1 MNDQSIEFRKIKED
15 LTLPEIVR
23 KSFRV
28 PVKDSQNVRV
38 AINNAQYPVL
48 DICPDSIGI
57 VLEDKSAFTID
68 QILKNCELN
77 IFDLTIKDLNGRIV
91 HFSLS
96 PSKHWHCGIQ
106 WIDMKQK
113 TADQISKIVA
123 KMKEQ
128 LLRDDTIL
136 FD

>member
-38 AINNAQYPVL
+38 TISNTQYPVL
-48 DICPDSIGI
+48 DICLDGIGI
-57 VLEDKSAFTID
+57 ALEDSSAFAID
-68 QILKNCELN
+68 KILKNCELN
-77 IFDLTIKDLNGRIV
+77 IFDVTIKDLNGRIV
-91 HFSLS
+91 HFSLT
-96 PSKHWHCGIQ
+96 PAKDCHCGIQ
-106 WIDMKQK
+106 WVDMKQK
-113 TADQISKIVA
+113 TADKISKIVA

-128 LLRDDTIL
+128 LLKDDTIL

>member
-1 MNDQSIEFRKIKED
+1 MNDQSIEFGKIKD
-15 LTLPEIVR
+15 DSTLPEIVR

-28 PVKDSQNVRV
+28 PVKDSQNVWV
-38 AINNAQYPVL
+38 KIHNKKYPVL
-48 DICPDSIGI
+48 DICLDSIGI

-68 QILKNCELN
+68 QILKSCELN
-77 IFDLTIKDLNGRIV
+77 IFDLKIKDLNGRIV

-96 PSKHWHCGIQ
+96 PSKHWHCGIK
-106 WIDMKQK
+106 WMDIKQK
-113 TADQISKIVA
+113 IADQISKIVA

-128 LLRDDTIL
+128 VLKDDTIL